1 MGWKFCME
9 ASEFLIASWP
19 INLYRMKTAI
29 IILTILFLCFLVF
42 FYYRRKINRRKKSI
56 NNEINP
62 EELSKWKKERRKDK
76 TPISLNVEAMGN
88 NVEKSHELWIE
99 LSKIVHES
107 KWIGQSEEK
116 IKLAAELN
124 TLINENKENYL
135 ELQNLE
141 KRVKKELINNQ
152 N

>member
-1 MGWKFCME
+1 
-9 ASEFLIASWP
+9 
-19 INLYRMKTAI
+19 MKTAFI
-29 IILTILFLCFLVF
+29 ALSVLILCCLVYF
-42 FYYRRKINRRKKSI
+42 FYRIKLNKRKNLV

-62 EELSKWKKERRKDK
+62 EELSKWKKDRRKNN

-88 NVEKSHELWIE
+88 NVEKSHELWKA

-107 KWIGQSEEK
+107 KWIGQSKEK
-116 IKLAAELN
+116 IDLAAELN
-124 TLINENKENYL
+124 SLINKNKGNYL

-141 KRVKKELINNQ
+141 FRIKNELINDQ